1 MLKDMMQE
9 TENRMGKTIEALEE
23 DFKGVRTG
31 RAAPALVDR
40 VLVDYYGVP
49 TPLNQLAVISA
60 PEPQMLLV
68 RPYDPSSVGAIE
80 RGILTAELGLN
91 PSNDGRVVR
100 IPIPRLTEERRREL
114 VKVVK
119 RRVEEAKVSLRN
131 IRRDTLDD
139 LRSFE
144 DEKLISED
152 DRKRGQEDLQ
162 KLTDR
167 FIEKVDEAGTRKE
180 QEIMEI

>member
-1 MLKDMMQE
+1 MLKDVMQE
-9 TENRMGKTIEALEE
+9 TESRMEKTMEALEE
-23 DFKGVRTG
+23 DFKAVRTG

-40 VLVDYYGVP
+40 VLVEYYGVP
-49 TPLNQLAVISA
+49 TLLNQLAVISA

-68 RPYDPSSVGAIE
+68 RPYDPSSIGAIE
-80 RGILTAELGLN
+80 KGILTAELGLN
-91 PSNDGRVVR
+91 PNNDGRVIR

-119 RRVEEAKVSLRN
+119 RRIEEAKISLRN
-131 IRRDTLDD
+131 IRRDALDD
-139 LRSFE
+139 LRTFE
-144 DEKLISED
+144 DEKMISED

-167 FIEKVDEAGTRKE
+167 FIEKVDGAGTRKE

>member
-1 MLKDMMQE
+1 MLKDVMQE
-9 TENRMGKTIEALEE
+9 TESRMGKTMEALEE

-40 VLVDYYGVP
+40 VLVEYYGVP
-49 TPLNQLAVISA
+49 TFLNQLAVISA

-68 RPYDPSSVGAIE
+68 RPYDPSSIGAIE
-80 RGILTAELGLN
+80 KGILTAELGLN
-91 PSNDGRVVR
+91 PSNDGRVIR

-131 IRRDTLDD
+131 IRRDALED
-139 LRSFE
+139 LRAFE
-144 DEKLISED
+144 NEKLISED

-167 FIEKVDEAGTRKE
+167 FSEKVDEAGTRKE